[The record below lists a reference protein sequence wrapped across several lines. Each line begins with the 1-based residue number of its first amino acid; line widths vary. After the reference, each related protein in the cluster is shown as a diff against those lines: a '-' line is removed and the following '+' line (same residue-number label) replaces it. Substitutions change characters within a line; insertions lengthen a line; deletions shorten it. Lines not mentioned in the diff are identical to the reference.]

1 MDETTLKLMCD
12 KAELDIL
19 IALRS
24 SISDVYESSL
34 ETRTTQMTEAGY
46 DPSEPDILK
55 SCRSYAMADTLGW
68 VVGAIDKHIEVGIAA
83 MQSVSETK
91 H

>member
-1 MDETTLKLMCD
+1 MDEITFKLIRD
-12 KAELDIL
+12 KAELDTL

-24 SISDVYESSL
+24 SIEEVYADAL
-34 ETRTTQMTEAGY
+34 ATRKAQMSEAGY
-46 DPSEPDILK
+46 DPSEPGIGQ

-68 VVGAIDKHIEVGIAA
+68 VVGAIDEHIEVGIAA

>member
-24 SISDVYESSL
+24 SIEEVYANAL
-34 ETRTTQMTEAGY
+34 VTRKAQMSEAGY
-46 DPSEPDILK
+46 DPSEPDIGQ